1 MPILKLIRNYAVS
14 ILSQLK
20 EEELIYDLLFLVQAL
35 RYEGE
40 DNRSNLL
47 SMLVEK
53 GVNNKSNQIA
63 SLLYW
68 YLKTESEPLPA
79 KEAKTGK

>member
-1 MPILKLIRNYAVS
+1 
-14 ILSQLK
+14 
-20 EEELIYDLLFLVQAL
+20 
-35 RYEGE
+35 
-40 DNRSNLL
+40 
-47 SMLVEK
+47 MLVEK